1 MRGVVT
7 LAAAQTLP
15 DDTPQRSLLILIA
28 FVVAAGTLVVQGGT
42 LPFLVDR
49 LGLAGDPS
57 APDPDRESIVTDLA
71 AAGIEALDDP
81 DLRRPDGTTYD
92 PEVVADVRD
101 RLSAPA
107 APGDPAT
114 AQARAD
120 QYRELRLVMIH
131 AMREAL
137 LRARADGVY
146 DSASL
151 ESALLMLD
159 ADQITTEL
167 RAGRLGGGQE

>member
-1 MRGVVT
+1 
-7 LAAAQTLP
+7 
-15 DDTPQRSLLILIA
+15 
-28 FVVAAGTLVVQGGT
+28 
-42 LPFLVDR
+42 
-49 LGLAGDPS
+49 
-57 APDPDRESIVTDLA
+57 
-71 AAGIEALDDP
+71 
-81 DLRRPDGTTYD
+81 
-92 PEVVADVRD
+92 
-101 RLSAPA
+101 
-107 APGDPAT
+107 
-114 AQARAD
+114 
-120 QYRELRLVMIH
+120 LRLVMIH